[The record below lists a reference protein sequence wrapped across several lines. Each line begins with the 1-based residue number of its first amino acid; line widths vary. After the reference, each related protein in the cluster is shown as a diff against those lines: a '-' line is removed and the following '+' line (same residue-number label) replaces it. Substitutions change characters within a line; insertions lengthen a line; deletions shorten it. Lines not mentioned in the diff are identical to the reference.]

1 MGHSVANAVLTL
13 SSSLSPSLSFPLLYS
28 SRFSRRLKGNN
39 VIFSGFTSIYDPSES
54 LNFLTAATSV
64 RRRQE
69 EDVPYSILPRSHLLC
84 MWRFSVTTT
93 GKQKV
98 HIMSTSANVIELLRS
113 RSCPSAYSWKALLPG
128 WRRDDPLRLSRK
140 HHRIRPSAASCV
152 SFDLYLAVE
161 LS

>member
-1 MGHSVANAVLTL
+1 MLNPGQIPFVMYVAVL
-13 SSSLSPSLSFPLLYS
+13 
-28 SRFSRRLKGNN
+28 G
-39 VIFSGFTSIYDPSES
+39 D
-54 LNFLTAATSV
+54 
-64 RRRQE
+64 
-69 EDVPYSILPRSHLLC
+69 HH
-84 MWRFSVTTT
+84 

-98 HIMSTSANVIELLRS
+98 HIMSTSANVIKLLS
-113 RSCPSAYSWKALLPG
+113 SWSCPSAYSWKALLPG